1 MKRALCQFARI
12 LFALFLLFLGTQL
25 FSEPWRQAMAAP
37 PSPEKAY
44 AVRFIAPNS
53 ELLNFEARTAIIHAV
68 NRWKGQPP
76 ENNTFFLINLR
87 FEDQWA
93 LATLTSANLDR
104 PLTVGEES
112 HLDPNNMFALVL
124 VDNSRSWNA
133 ALETDAFAQELLSLI
148 PDSEFNPI
156 AKQAMFPN
164 PATKHSSPEQ
174 QYNNY
179 KFPWRAGEPWRM
191 SNPAG
196 WHDTYTGYG
205 FPQNHSLDFDIRT
218 ASNADILA
226 AASGTVTLV
235 CPGAKEKLIVIT
247 TDGTSEKLG
256 YLHLDKGSVDA
267 EGIQQG
273 MHIDQGRK
281 LGRMWETPASGDSD
295 GCGASY
301 GTHLHIYFPEKPFTV
316 DGKTFSQ
323 DNVHAGE
330 DLFSSQGSNPGGG
343 PAGYTFCAN
352 ENQRCNFSG
361 TKDVAYGANGSF
373 NYKYNIS
380 GGIDCN
386 NGTFGDPIPGVGKAC
401 YTKDSTPTGCAPNSD
416 QVALFE
422 HGGYNGSCKIFNK
435 GEYPN
440 PGSMGFANDTA
451 SSVKVGGNVKAIL
464 CKDDNYNGGCEE
476 FNGDDGNL
484 GDNNIGDNQVSS
496 LKVQDR
502 GGGGG
507 CTPNSDQVALFEHG
521 GYNGSCKI
529 FNKGEYPNPGS
540 MGFANDTASSVKVG
554 GNVKAILCKDDNY
567 NGGCEEFNGD
577 DGNLGDNNIGDNQV
591 SSLKVQ
597 DRGGGNGVEFCDGT
611 NYGSPCITLTAG
623 KYGNLNDLGW
633 YDRIE
638 SLRFKGSYV
647 GNYHVVLSTETN
659 HGGTPGHFEQD
670 EPNLQDPWRNRVR
683 SIEINYI
690 DRNNPPGIPT
700 LSSPGDWYES
710 NDGTAPNLC
719 WNSSSDP
726 EGDNPVQY
734 YAEVFDSAVNA
745 NSGWIT
751 DTCWRPGQLDSQY
764 YSYQWR
770 VRARD
775 NKNKESDWSA
785 TRHFTIR
792 QPAPQKPDLKPD
804 VPDGYPAP
812 LVPSSI
818 QGTHQVNTLFANAR
832 TFIDWH
838 FINAG
843 NGVAPGGFY
852 VDVYIDNERI
862 VHYGQPDF
870 NAGWR
875 GGFDDWAVSVMTPGL
890 HTLKIVTDP
899 ENVVQES
906 DENNNVWEQQF
917 TWVNINGWRGEYFKN
932 PTLDS
937 NPWLTRDDA
946 NIDFDWSGG
955 SPDPALPA
963 DDFSARWTRT
973 TAFECG
979 RYRFNV
985 RVDDGVRLWVNNQQL
1000 LNEWRT
1006 QVADFH
1012 PEIDL
1017 PAGNLPIQVE
1027 YYESGGG
1034 AAIQVNWQKLSSCVT
1049 PPAAPTLNNPANS
1062 STKPYNH
1069 DLTFQWNSVAGATE
1083 YLLEWWGGPYSTTQQ
1098 CAWSSN
1104 TSCHIGTI
1112 AAGNTYSWR
1121 VKARNSA
1128 GESDWSDTW
1137 TFTIQPQPQPPAPPH
1152 DPNPANGATLSYR
1165 TTLDVSVQGDGDEF
1179 RIHVW
1184 GANYDRWRDWEASRS
1199 LHLDGLTSQTY
1210 NLQAQARNSAGTSNW
1225 SDVWT
1230 FTIQPQPQPP
1240 GAFDKTSPV
1249 NGAVNQP
1256 TNPTLSWHSSGGAAS
1271 YEYCYDTLDNNACDG
1286 GWNNVGNTTSANLG
1300 GLNNGATYYWQ
1311 VRAKNN
1317 NGVTDANTG
1326 AWWRF
1331 TTQSS
1336 FVNLVQNPGFEL
1348 DADNNNIPDNWGANS
1363 KFTRANKPHYE
1374 GQYAG
1379 ALGATDNR
1387 KVTIAQQIPNLS
1399 PGQSYSASCRVKIR
1413 KTTDTFTFKVQVRWL
1428 DSLNKAIRTDTIG
1441 KTFTGKT
1448 AGWEQVLR
1456 EVVAPTGA
1464 TAARFQFTATSL
1476 NAKLNLDDCAFTQK

>member
-1 MKRALCQFARI
+1 
-12 LFALFLLFLGTQL
+12 
-25 FSEPWRQAMAAP
+25 
-37 PSPEKAY
+37 
-44 AVRFIAPNS
+44 
-53 ELLNFEARTAIIHAV
+53 
-68 NRWKGQPP
+68 
-76 ENNTFFLINLR
+76 
-87 FEDQWA
+87 
-93 LATLTSANLDR
+93 
-104 PLTVGEES
+104 
-112 HLDPNNMFALVL
+112 
-124 VDNSRSWNA
+124 
-133 ALETDAFAQELLSLI
+133 
-148 PDSEFNPI
+148 
-156 AKQAMFPN
+156 
-164 PATKHSSPEQ
+164 
-174 QYNNY
+174 
-179 KFPWRAGEPWRM
+179 
-191 SNPAG
+191 
-196 WHDTYTGYG
+196 
-205 FPQNHSLDFDIRT
+205 
-218 ASNADILA
+218 
-226 AASGTVTLV
+226 
-235 CPGAKEKLIVIT
+235 
-247 TDGTSEKLG
+247 
-256 YLHLDKGSVDA
+256 
-267 EGIQQG
+267 
-273 MHIDQGRK
+273 
-281 LGRMWETPASGDSD
+281 
-295 GCGASY
+295 
-301 GTHLHIYFPEKPFTV
+301 
-316 DGKTFSQ
+316 
-323 DNVHAGE
+323 
-330 DLFSSQGSNPGGG
+330 
-343 PAGYTFCAN
+343 
-352 ENQRCNFSG
+352 
-361 TKDVAYGANGSF
+361 
-373 NYKYNIS
+373 
-380 GGIDCN
+380 
-386 NGTFGDPIPGVGKAC
+386 
-401 YTKDSTPTGCAPNSD
+401 
-416 QVALFE
+416 
-422 HGGYNGSCKIFNK
+422 
-435 GEYPN
+435 
-440 PGSMGFANDTA
+440 
-451 SSVKVGGNVKAIL
+451 
-464 CKDDNYNGGCEE
+464 
-476 FNGDDGNL
+476 
-484 GDNNIGDNQVSS
+484 
-496 LKVQDR
+496 
-502 GGGGG
+502 
-507 CTPNSDQVALFEHG
+507 
-521 GYNGSCKI
+521 
-529 FNKGEYPNPGS
+529 
-540 MGFANDTASSVKVG
+540 
-554 GNVKAILCKDDNY
+554 
-567 NGGCEEFNGD
+567 
-577 DGNLGDNNIGDNQV
+577 
-591 SSLKVQ
+591 
-597 DRGGGNGVEFCDGT
+597 
-611 NYGSPCITLTAG
+611 
-623 KYGNLNDLGW
+623 
-633 YDRIE
+633 
-638 SLRFKGSYV
+638 
-647 GNYHVVLSTETN
+647 
-659 HGGTPGHFEQD
+659 
-670 EPNLQDPWRNRVR
+670 
-683 SIEINYI
+683 
-690 DRNNPPGIPT
+690 
-700 LSSPGDWYES
+700 
-710 NDGTAPNLC
+710 
-719 WNSSSDP
+719 
-726 EGDNPVQY
+726 
-734 YAEVFDSAVNA
+734 
-745 NSGWIT
+745 
-751 DTCWRPGQLDSQY
+751 
-764 YSYQWR
+764 
-770 VRARD
+770 RARD

-804 VPDGYPAP
+804 VPDDYPAP

-963 DDFSARWTRT
+963 DNFSARWTRT

-1049 PPAAPTLNNPANS
+1049 PPAAPTLNNPANG

-1083 YLLEWWGGPYSTTQQ
+1083 YLLEWWGGPYSTMQP
-1098 CAWSSN
+1098 CGWSSN
-1104 TSCHIGTI
+1104 TSCHIGQV

-1128 GESDWSDTW
+1128 GESGWSDTW
-1137 TFTIQPQPQPPAPPH
+1137 TFTTLAQPQPPAPPH

-1399 PGQSYSASCRVKIR
+1399 PGQTYSASCRVKIR

>member
-44 AVRFIAPNS
+44 TVRFIAPNS

-104 PLTVGEES
+104 PLAIGEES

-124 VDNSRSWNA
+124 VDNSKSWHA

-164 PATKHSSPEQ
+164 PAIKPSTAEQ

-273 MHIDQGRK
+273 THIDQGRK

-386 NGTFGDPIPGVGKAC
+386 NGTFGDPISGVGKAC

-451 SSVKVGGNVKAIL
+451 SSIKVGGNVKAIL

-502 GGGGG
+502 
-507 CTPNSDQVALFEHG
+507 
-521 GYNGSCKI
+521 
-529 FNKGEYPNPGS
+529 
-540 MGFANDTASSVKVG
+540 SS
-554 GNVKAILCKDDNY
+554 
-567 NGGCEEFNGD
+567 
-577 DGNLGDNNIGDNQV
+577 
-591 SSLKVQ
+591 
-597 DRGGGNGVEFCDGT
+597 GGNGVEFCDGT

-659 HGGTPGHFEQD
+659 HGGTPGHYERD
-670 EPNLQDPWRNRVR
+670 EANIPDPWRNHTR
-683 SIEINYI
+683 SIEIYYI

-726 EGDNPVQY
+726 EGNNPVQY

-804 VPDGYPAP
+804 IPDGYPAP

-818 QGTHQVNTLFANAR
+818 QGTRQVNTLFANAR

-843 NGVAPGGFY
+843 NGVAPGGFH
-852 VDVYIDNERI
+852 VDVYIDNQQI
-862 VHYGQPDF
+862 THYPYSDYGAGQT
-870 NAGWR
+870 
-875 GGFDDWAVSVMTPGL
+875 GGFDDWAISVMAPGL

-963 DDFSARWTRT
+963 DNFSARWTRT

-985 RVDDGVRLWVNNQQL
+985 YVDDGIRLWVNNQQL

-1049 PPAAPTLNNPANS
+1049 PPAAPTLNNPANG

-1104 TSCHIGTI
+1104 TSCHIGTV
-1112 AAGNTYSWR
+1112 AAGATYSWR

-1128 GESDWSDTW
+1128 GESGWS
-1137 TFTIQPQPQPPAPPH
+1137 
-1152 DPNPANGATLSYR
+1152 
-1165 TTLDVSVQGDGDEF
+1165 
-1179 RIHVW
+1179 
-1184 GANYDRWRDWEASRS
+1184 
-1199 LHLDGLTSQTY
+1199 
-1210 NLQAQARNSAGTSNW
+1210 GT
-1225 SDVWT
+1225 WT

-1256 TNPTLSWHSSGGAAS
+1256 TNPTLSWNSSGGAAS

-1311 VRAKNN
+1311 IRAKNN
-1317 NGVTDANTG
+1317 DGVTDANAG

-1399 PGQSYSASCRVKIR
+1399 PGQTYNASCRVKIR

-1428 DSLNKAIRTDTIG
+1428 DSLNKTIRTDTIG

-1456 EVVAPTGA
+1456 DVVAPTGA

-1476 NAKLNLDDCAFTQK
+1476 NAKLNLDACAFTQR